1 MSETAAK
8 VSSRFAFLRGMEVNP
23 MLVKDLRQAA
33 RSWTVIGAVLLLMLI
48 FFGFSVAFLLNGEF
62 SSRSHNYM
70 GPELFGVVS
79 SVLVFI
85 TFVFIPLYIGVRGML
100 ERASINGDLLYITT
114 MSPGAIMRGK
124 LISGIYLILLF
135 YSTAVPFMVFSYLL
149 RGIDLPTIAL
159 TISLMF
165 LVNVILIQAAITL
178 SVAPLHIVLKLLTA
192 LALGGPI
199 VFMAMAF
206 VFGVST
212 AGFIGRAFSGT
223 WSWSEML
230 PVIATILGNCLLLIT
245 FLFSAGVA
253 FISPSYANR
262 SGQFRVSFT
271 IIWAL
276 FLMEIML
283 WCWFENTGELLF
295 VAVFG
300 ITTALAIGIVLSA
313 CGRDG
318 LSRRVRKSI
327 PNNPIGRFGSYFL
340 FNGTLSALFWLAG
353 LWLFTAVG
361 VVGFVEICGRSVTAA
376 NVPNSD
382 FAQDMSYY
390 LGLCTSII
398 LYTLAYTLLSIF
410 VQRTFLKKR
419 HPQSTLVVFSAATVL
434 PAIGLVVIALATGL
448 DLMHEKFPLPG
459 LLFSCMLPNQY
470 DYIGLH
476 VIVAAVL
483 TLIGFAI
490 NYKWVG
496 KQFSQ
501 FQRLDTDDPQEEAA

>member
-8 VSSRFAFLRGMEVNP
+8 VSSRFAFLRDMEVNP

-124 LISGIYLILLF
+124 LISSIYLILLF

-192 LALGGPI
+192 LALGGPL

-206 VFGVST
+206 VFGAST
-212 AGFIGRAFSGT
+212 AGFVGGAFLGAWT
-223 WSWSEML
+223 WSKIL
-230 PVIATILGNCLLLIT
+230 PIIATILGNCLLLIG
-245 FLFSAGVA
+245 FLFSAGVS
-253 FISPSYANR
+253 FVSPSYANR
-262 SGQFRVSFT
+262 ARQYRIFFT
-271 IIWAL
+271 LMWAI
-276 FLMEIML
+276 FLGEMML
-283 WCWFENTGELLF
+283 WSWFENSGEFLF
-295 VAVFG
+295 VALVG
-300 ITTALAIGIVLSA
+300 TTAALTIGIILSA
-313 CGRDG
+313 CGRDD

-327 PNNPIGRFGSYFL
+327 PANPAGRFCSYFVY
-340 FNGTLSALFWLAG
+340 NGTLSALFWQVG
-353 LWLFTAVG
+353 LWAL
-361 VVGFVEICGRSVTAA
+361 TAA
-376 NVPNSD
+376 ALGGFIELCSQSTRAPDVASSW
-382 FAQDMSYY
+382 FARNMAYF
-390 LGLCTSII
+390 LGIATSVI
-398 LYTLAYTLLSIF
+398 LYTLAYTMLSIF
-410 VQRTFLKKR
+410 VHRTFFKKR
-419 HPQSTLVVFSAATVL
+419 HPQSTLVVFIVATVL
-434 PAIGLVVIALATGL
+434 PSIALVLIAVATGF
-448 DLMHEKFPLPG
+448 DIIDGDFPLPG
-459 LLFSCMLPNQY
+459 LLICCFFPGQE
-470 DYIGLH
+470 DFIGVH
-476 VIVAAVL
+476 VIVATVL

-496 KQFSQ
+496 QQFSQ
-501 FQRLDTDDPQEEAA
+501 FQRLEDDQPAENVA